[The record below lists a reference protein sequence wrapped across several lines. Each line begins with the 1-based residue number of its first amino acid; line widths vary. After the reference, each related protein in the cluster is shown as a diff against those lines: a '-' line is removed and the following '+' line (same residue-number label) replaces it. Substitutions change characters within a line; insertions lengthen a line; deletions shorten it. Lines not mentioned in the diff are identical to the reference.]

1 MTKKPPATDFAAK
14 TPKAKKGAAKPGPT
28 VDKSGKKKVNVALQ
42 GGGAHGAL
50 AWGILDYLLE
60 DGRLE
65 VEGLTATSAGTMNA
79 LAFAHG
85 MADGGRDGARKK
97 LEEFWWET
105 SKAGALFSPVHG
117 NPVERMLG
125 IGNGENPFSYF
136 MFDTMTRMF
145 SPYQFNPLDINP
157 LRDVL
162 QKTIDFDKVRACDNL
177 KLFISATNVRTGKV
191 KIFDREHISLD
202 VALASSCLPF
212 LFKAVEIDGEH
223 YWDGGYSGNP
233 VLYPLFY
240 QTESSDIILIHLNP
254 LYREEIPMT
263 APDIM
268 NRLNE
273 VSFNSSLLKELR
285 AIAFVKKLIEHDMI
299 RDEYKHMYKDLLVH
313 PIRADDMMK
322 EFSVASKFDTD
333 WEFLT
338 DLRDIGREGMKLW
351 MEQHYENIGVRAS
364 VNLHEEFL
372 VEKGEEKHFF
382 SKDRTDA
389 PEKKRKF

>member
-1 MTKKPPATDFAAK
+1 MTKKASDKK
-14 TPKAKKGAAKPGPT
+14 T
-28 VDKSGKKKVNVALQ
+28 VNLALQ

-65 VEGLTATSAGTMNA
+65 VEGFTATSAGTMNA
-79 LAFAHG
+79 LAFAQG
-85 MADGGRDGARKK
+85 MHEGGRDGARKK
-97 LEEFWWET
+97 LEEFWRAI
-105 SKAGALFSPVHG
+105 SRAGVLFSPVHG

-162 QKTIDFDKVRACDNL
+162 RQTIDFNKVRACNQL

-191 KIFDREHISLD
+191 KVFNSDEISED

-212 LFKAVEIDGEH
+212 LFRAVEINGEH

-240 QTESSDIILIHLNP
+240 QTESNDIILIHLNP
-254 LYREEIPMT
+254 LYREDVPMT

-273 VSFNSSLLKELR
+273 VSFNASLLKELR
-285 AIAFVKKLIEHDMI
+285 AIAFVKKLVEHDMI
-299 RDEYKHMYKDLLVH
+299 KDEYKHMYKDLLVH
-313 PIRADDMMK
+313 PVRADDMMK

-333 WEFLT
+333 WDFLT
-338 DLRDIGREGMKLW
+338 DLRDIGRAGMKTW
-351 MEQHYENIGVRAS
+351 MEQHYDNIGVRTS
-364 VNLHEEFL
+364 VDLHEEFL
-372 VEKGEEKHFF
+372 TEKGDKNHFF
-382 SKDRTDA
+382 SKSRING
-389 PEKKRKF
+389 KKKTKAK